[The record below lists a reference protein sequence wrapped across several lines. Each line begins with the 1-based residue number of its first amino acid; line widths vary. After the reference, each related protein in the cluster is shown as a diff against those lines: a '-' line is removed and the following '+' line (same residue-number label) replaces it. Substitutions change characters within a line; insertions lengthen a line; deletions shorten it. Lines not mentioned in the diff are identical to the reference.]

1 MFKTIINRIA
11 SAAPVLFIVSLGVF
25 LLMQLVPGD
34 PAVTLAGGAEAT
46 PERIE
51 EVRDELNLDAPV
63 IQQYGNWLVDAV
75 RGDFGESLVTGKSV
89 RSELAFRLPTTFG
102 LALAAGFVA
111 LLVGGTLGLLSGL
124 NPGKNIDR
132 FGRLVASI
140 GVSIPSFWLGPL
152 LVIVFAVQRRWLP
165 PSGFVAFR
173 ESPMEWLRH
182 IALPAVTLGMYLAAA
197 MGRQLRAALIDVLD
211 SNYVRTL
218 WAKGATQ
225 RLVLVKHALR
235 NAAIPAITVFGL
247 QFANLIGGTV
257 IVEQIFGI
265 PGLGDYL
272 LRSILAS
279 DIPVIQ
285 GATMLFVV
293 TQVVISLLVDVSYGA
308 LNPKVRV
315 AR

>member
-165 PSGFVAFR
+165 PSGFVAFS